1 MLKGAIKKVFFLKSK
16 EEELVRTVSDNLVL
30 YNKKSLEVKKSLRAP
45 NTKASFLG
53 SGTVELK

>member
-30 YNKKSLEVKKSLRAP
+30 YNKKSLEVKKSLRAS

-53 SGTVELK
+53 AGMVELI